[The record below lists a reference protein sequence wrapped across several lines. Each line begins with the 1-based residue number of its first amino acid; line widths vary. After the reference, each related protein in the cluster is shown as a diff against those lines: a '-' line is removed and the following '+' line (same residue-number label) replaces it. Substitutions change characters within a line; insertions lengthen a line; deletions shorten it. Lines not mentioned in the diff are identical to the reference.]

1 MEEVEVGEEDDEKE
15 VEKVEGEVKK
25 LRTSLM
31 MG

>member
-15 VEKVEGEVKK
+15 EEKVEREVKK